1 MGLLKTND
9 SDMKSTEISSEI
21 SRQKMSRDLLINSLK
36 SELEARCHDL
46 SAAERKKFIRDVQFE
61 LPSAWKFYMGLATNK
76 QVLFLL
82 DSFTTLPLS
91 VARNSDHVVI
101 YGLNE
106 AEVEL
111 LRQFAA
117 AKKISNYTCTN
128 ELNTLATQ
136 FDIIVSLH
144 DTLKQADTAFLK
156 EISQFV
162 HEETELWLTATNEY
176 SLKFAK
182 GLVTGLT
189 NRQTGTGAGGSD
201 KKNGTSE
208 AVWRFNGTPRM
219 ISRKAVQVLSQ
230 LECKPYTAIGISP
243 ASDHIKSV
251 VPLKKWGDVPGNGTM
266 PSFWQQFTVGEI
278 AIGARRTRV
287 GKSLLA
293 RLLSS
298 VPDTDLNDGRLL
310 RYFVSGGGKVLLFVE
325 FDKGGSSERV
335 LIKLPLND
343 YTSVKVLRNY
353 DFLLQLREAEQ
364 MAGARQELFPRALG
378 TGEFEGQPFY
388 IESLLNGRS
397 GDAFQIP
404 RNQREDLLHETFS
417 IWLGIQQSFAR
428 TFYFDEEKFYQTVE
442 IPIRRMFH
450 FVGKDDELSG
460 EMQQLLTYLRKQ
472 FVHKDVTLSLIHGD
486 FSLKNIMFNEYAL
499 RFKGIIDWD
508 MARTDFFPIIDVF
521 HFFTRLQR
529 IPVNKSA
536 VMVLQG
542 ILQAR
547 KSNRYFQQVWKM
559 YKDTFGLEESCLT
572 AMSIMYWMHLLSGH
586 HGSLKLILDKTFIKR
601 NFLNPLNM
609 FLKKID

>member
-1 MGLLKTND
+1 
-9 SDMKSTEISSEI
+9 
-21 SRQKMSRDLLINSLK
+21 MSRDLLINSMK
-36 SELEARCHDL
+36 SELEALCQNL
-46 SAAERKKFIRDVQFE
+46 SSSERKKFIRDVQFE
-61 LPSAWKFYMGLATNK
+61 LPSAWKFYMGLAQNK
-76 QVLFLL
+76 QVLFFL

-91 VARNSDHVVI
+91 LARNCDHVVV
-101 YGLNE
+101 YGLNDAE
-106 AEVEL
+106 ADI
-111 LRQFAA
+111 LRKFAA
-117 AKKISNYTCTN
+117 AKKITNYTCTN

-144 DTLKQADTAFLK
+144 DSLKQADRDFLK
-156 EISQFV
+156 EVSRFV

-182 GLVTGLT
+182 GLVTGLAS
-189 NRQTGTGAGGSD
+189 RQAGQTPAGPR
-201 KKNGTSE
+201 KNGVS
-208 AVWRFNGTPRM
+208 ADSAWRFNGATRM
-219 ISRKAVQVLSQ
+219 ISRKALQVLSQ
-230 LECKPYTAIGISP
+230 LECKPYTAVGISP
-243 ASDHIKSV
+243 SFDHIKSV
-251 VPLKKWGDVPGNGTM
+251 VPLKKWGDSNGNGTS

-278 AIGARRTRV
+278 AIGARRARVSDSFLTRFLHEIPGTGLRN
-287 GKSLLA
+287 GK
-293 RLLSS
+293 
-298 VPDTDLNDGRLL
+298 LL

-325 FDKGGSSERV
+325 FQQQGGEAEKV
-335 LIKLPLND
+335 LVKLPLND
-343 YTSVKVLRNY
+343 YTTVKVLRNY
-353 DFLLQLREAEQ
+353 DFLNKLSNMEQ
-364 MAGARQELFPRALG
+364 MSGARSDLFPRALAAG
-378 TGEFEGQPFY
+378 KFEGQPFY

-417 IWLGIQQSFAR
+417 IWLGIQQSFAKKY
-428 TFYFDEEKFYQTVE
+428 YFDEEKFYQTVE

-450 FVGKDDELSG
+450 FVGKDEEMAG
-460 EMQQLLTYLRKQ
+460 EMQRLLGYLRSQLL
-472 FVHKDVTLSLIHGD
+472 HKDVTLSLIHGD

-508 MARTDFFPIIDVF
+508 MARTDFFPIVDVF

-529 IPVNKSA
+529 VPANKSA

-542 ILQAR
+542 ILQTR
-547 KSNRYFQQVWKM
+547 KSNKYFQQVWKM
-559 YKDTFGLEESCLT
+559 YQDTFELEDAGLT